1 MADQDPR
8 DAAGFEF
15 ALTDEAWRERLSPER
30 YAILRRHKT
39 ERAGT
44 SALNHEKRPGR
55 FLCAGCGHPLFDMA
69 TKFESGS
76 GWPSFWQPL
85 DGAVGTRVDRTLWM
99 TRVEVHCRR
108 CGGHLGHVFEDGPKP
123 TGLRFCMNGLAL
135 EFRTAEG

>member
-8 DAAGFEF
+8 GAAGFEF
-15 ALTDEAWRERLSPER
+15 VLTDEAWRERLSPER

-55 FLCAGCGHPLFDMA
+55 FLCAGCGHPLFDTA

-85 DGAVGTRVDRTLWM
+85 DGAVGTRIDRTLWM

-135 EFRTAEG
+135 DFQAGEG

>member
-15 ALTDEAWRERLSPER
+15 VLTDEAWRERLSPER

-39 ERAGT
+39 ERAG
-44 SALNHEKRPGR
+44 SSVLNHERRPGR
-55 FLCAGCGHPLFDMA
+55 FLCAGCGHPLFDTQ

-85 DGAVGTRVDRTLWM
+85 DGAVGTRIDRTLWM

-135 EFRTAEG
+135 EFRAAEG